1 MARSFFTKNMEEAMQ
16 KATEKTQDA
25 QRAYVR
31 VIDYIKQEIRD
42 GHLHIGSRLPPE
54 RTLAEHLNVS
64 RNSVREA
71 LRILEIMGTTVSTQG
86 AGHFIAGNFE
96 NSLVESLSIMF
107 LLKELTFQQVSQ
119 LRYALEKQAFALAVE
134 HIAPED
140 LSQLQSI
147 ISRLDLGVSEEE
159 NVLLDKRLHYTIA
172 RASGN
177 VLFVSILN
185 ALSDVMDRFIADL
198 RMDIMAEENRREK
211 LFAAH
216 RRIVECILEKDVS
229 GGFQAIDEH
238 FRLID
243 ERLEVC
249 SRSVQL

>member
-1 MARSFFTKNMEEAMQ
+1 MQ
-16 KATEKTQDA
+16 ETQSRTQDS

-31 VIDYIKQEIRD
+31 VIDYIKQEIRI
-42 GHLHIGSRLPPE
+42 GNLHIGSRLPPE
-54 RTLAEHLNVS
+54 RTLAEQLNVG

-96 NSLVESLSIMF
+96 NSLVETMSIMF
-107 LLKELTFQQVSQ
+107 LLKELSFQQVSQ
-119 LRYALEKQAFALAVE
+119 LRYALEKHAFALAVQN
-134 HIAPED
+134 ASSVD
-140 LSQLQSI
+140 LAELQTI

-159 NVLLDKRLHYTIA
+159 NVFLDKKLHYTIA

-177 VLFVSILN
+177 VLFVEILH

-198 RMDIMAEENRREK
+198 RMDIMSEEGRKCK

-216 RRIVECILEKDVS
+216 RRMVECILEKDIP
-229 GGFQAIDEH
+229 GGYAAVDEH
-238 FRLID
+238 FELVN
-243 ERLEVC
+243 ERLEVR
-249 SRSVQL
+249 SKSVQI